1 MQPSLTPRQRQVLA
15 LVWDG
20 LTRPAIAHRLG
31 LMPHTVDNILND
43 ARRRVDA
50 GSTIGLLRWWI
61 EHQPVL
67 RVETKSDTSTFMHSA
82 FSAWA
87 DDWNDPAMDAYD
99 AGPSDP
105 TVRLPGATT
114 GGPAS

>member
-61 EHQPVL
+61 EHRLGTIEITTDAQSL
-67 RVETKSDTSTFMHSA
+67 TRTEGTLDR
-82 FSAWA
+82 AW
-87 DDWNDPAMDAYD
+87 NITY
-99 AGPSDP
+99 AGSPDPSD
-105 TVRLPGATT
+105 RLPGATT